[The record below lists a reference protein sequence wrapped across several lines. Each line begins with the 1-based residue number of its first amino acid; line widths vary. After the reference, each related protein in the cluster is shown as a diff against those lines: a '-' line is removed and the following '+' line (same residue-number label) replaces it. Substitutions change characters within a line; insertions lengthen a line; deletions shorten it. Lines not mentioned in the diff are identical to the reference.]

1 MKSLVSLLRPAC
13 AVVLLAL
20 VLTVLWGWITRELG
34 DQARWSEELARLL
47 LVWLSLLG
55 AALAYADRA
64 HLGIDLLTGRFDPAT
79 ARLAALLGHG
89 ATALFALVVLLYGGG
104 ALTWERWQS
113 GQLLAALQI
122 PKAWMYAA
130 APLSGLAFLALAAGF
145 LHETWTTRPA
155 SLGKEDRA

>member
-1 MKSLVSLLRPAC
+1 MKNLVTLLRAAC
-13 AVVLLAL
+13 SAVLLAL
-20 VLTVLWGWITRELG
+20 VVTILWGWITREFG
-34 DQARWSEELARLL
+34 NQARWSEELARLL

-64 HLGIDLLTGRFDPAT
+64 HLGIDLLTGRFDAAT

-89 ATALFALVVLLYGGG
+89 ATAVFALVVLLVGGG

-130 APLSGLAFLALAAGF
+130 APLSGLAFLAFALVF
-145 LHETWTTRPA
+145 LREAWIARPA
-155 SLGKEDRA
+155 SEEEART